1 MFDLPSDFCE
11 AELVG
16 HVLEMV
22 CVGPYFTRLEFSKPN
37 PGANESDSF
46 YVGVKG
52 SVFIFNGAHEI
63 ECCAENPSSMA
74 RLVDFLLLKIKAAN
88 RQGTS
93 SLELVFEDDRKL
105 LLSGDDSPE
114 YESYSI
120 QVFGKNVVVV

>member
-1 MFDLPSDFCE
+1 LCWAVLHSIGILE
-11 AELVG
+11 AKPRRKRKRF
-16 HVLEMV
+16 VL
-22 CVGPYFTRLEFSKPN
+22 CRGKRFS
-37 PGANESDSF
+37 
-46 YVGVKG
+46 
-52 SVFIFNGAHEI
+52 FNGAHEI